1 MGKTDSLG
9 LLEQHVEKGVLA
21 VCGLLLLYAMVYWLL
36 SAPGRSEVPLVGTDM
51 ERVRPG
57 KVDAKLL
64 DAVRRFEQR
73 AGRDGS
79 DIRPLPP
86 YVKRIQSLRDHPFP
100 DELATNNWGQPRP
113 HAAEPDGNGR
123 PPERVRLAELAK
135 AIPAPSVK
143 RVAGARELLNR
154 SRDIE
159 VTTFHVVSEF
169 DRSELQRRWIDK
181 LRSANIEELSVMVA
195 RVEVER
201 KKVLDDGTYG
211 PVEKVPPVSKPVVDK
226 DDVVIPKIEVPKYTG
241 SNAEEVREVIRT
253 LGSAQEQERV
263 LRSGYWQVWDQG
275 RWVDW
280 WDLTPWGAK
289 DVVVRPPVAPRAR
302 PKAKPRATPAPR
314 RFGPTP
320 GAPGRGP
327 LPGEGGVIRGGRRR
341 T

>member
-169 DRSELQRRWIDK
+169 DRSELQRR
-181 LRSANIEELSVMVA
+181 
-195 RVEVER
+195 
-201 KKVLDDGTYG
+201 
-211 PVEKVPPVSKPVVDK
+211 
-226 DDVVIPKIEVPKYTG
+226 
-241 SNAEEVREVIRT
+241 
-253 LGSAQEQERV
+253 
-263 LRSGYWQVWDQG
+263 
-275 RWVDW
+275 
-280 WDLTPWGAK
+280 
-289 DVVVRPPVAPRAR
+289 
-302 PKAKPRATPAPR
+302 
-314 RFGPTP
+314 
-320 GAPGRGP
+320 
-327 LPGEGGVIRGGRRR
+327 
-341 T
+341 